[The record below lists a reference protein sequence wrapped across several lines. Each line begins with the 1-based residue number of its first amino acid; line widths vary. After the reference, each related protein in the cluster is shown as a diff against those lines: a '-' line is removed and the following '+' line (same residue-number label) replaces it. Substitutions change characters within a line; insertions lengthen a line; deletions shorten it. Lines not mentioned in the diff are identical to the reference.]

1 MWFLSKQFKFCEFK
15 KIYTSIS
22 DQRAYFCEKKFPS
35 CSKNCMSF
43 SRLAA
48 SIWHCSSKII
58 FVKSCC
64 FCCAFSSAFIWT
76 SCKSTNR
83 SCKEIFSLFLEFREI
98 LFLKFSTPFF
108 WAFVGNFKGLS
119 ASVDF
124 FIFHLPEDI
133 TGAEEKV
140 CWSQVGNWFA
150 LAKCM
155 KDTCGRVKC

>member
-48 SIWHCSSKII
+48 SIWHCSSRII

-64 FCCAFSSAFIWT
+64 FFCAFSSAFIWT

-83 SCKEIFSLFLEFREI
+83 SCKEIFSLFLEFFFSSFRLHFSELLLVISRGSLLQLISLFFTCQKI
-98 LFLKFSTPFF
+98 LQELKKRYVE
-108 WAFVGNFKGLS
+108 A
-119 ASVDF
+119 
-124 FIFHLPEDI
+124 
-133 TGAEEKV
+133 
-140 CWSQVGNWFA
+140 
-150 LAKCM
+150 
-155 KDTCGRVKC
+155 R